1 MMGRNGDLR
10 MKPDLAAP
18 FARDRHRVSAHR
30 IAVSSRKFIFFVI
43 CSLHKGRLRT
53 VTRNSLKGVNGKP
66 LPTGSLSR

>member
-30 IAVSSRKFIFFVI
+30 IAVSS
-43 CSLHKGRLRT
+43 SS
-53 VTRNSLKGVNGKP
+53 NSHFGV
-66 LPTGSLSR
+66 